1 MLHVHSRYLRRLE
14 REHRIGRRLDS
25 LPGDKEIAERRSAGL
40 GLTVP
45 EFAVLLAQA
54 KISAVQEVLDS
65 ALPDDPFL
73 RSVLTT
79 YFPEPLQ
86 ADYASEMDLHPLRR
100 EIVTTVV
107 VNDMVN
113 TAGTTFLFR
122 ISEETGASVSDIS
135 RAWLVAREVYNM
147 TGFWAQVEQLDGQ
160 ISVATQLSLLL
171 EGRKLV
177 ERAVRWLLQNQR
189 PSFDIQATIGFF
201 ADGVRTVGASLPKLL
216 SGRDLVTFNE
226 RQEAA
231 VAREVPPELAE
242 RVAAMV
248 PAHSAFDIV
257 NVAASAGSDVT
268 ETAAIYFNLGGR
280 LQIARLRDQIIA
292 LPRDDRWNTMARGA
306 LRDDLYAAHAE
317 LVCDVLKETGPGT
330 PEERLAEWA
339 ARNEEAVQRTTQV
352 LTEIWETERS
362 SLATLSVAVRAVRSL
377 VASGTQAVHS

>member
-1 MLHVHSRYLRRLE
+1 M
-14 REHRIGRRLDS
+14 
-25 LPGDKEIAERRSAGL
+25 
-40 GLTVP
+40 
-45 EFAVLLAQA
+45 
-54 KISAVQEVLDS
+54 
-65 ALPDDPFL
+65 
-73 RSVLTT
+73 
-79 YFPEPLQ
+79 
-86 ADYASEMDLHPLRR
+86 
-100 EIVTTVV
+100 
-107 VNDMVN
+107 
-113 TAGTTFLFR
+113 
-122 ISEETGASVSDIS
+122 
-135 RAWLVAREVYNM
+135 
-147 TGFWAQVEQLDGQ
+147 
-160 ISVATQLSLLL
+160 
-171 EGRKLV
+171 
-177 ERAVRWLLQNQR
+177 
-189 PSFDIQATIGFF
+189 
-201 ADGVRTVGASLPKLL
+201 RTVGASLPKLL

-317 LVCDVLKETGPGT
+317 LVCDVLKETGPGA